1 MSSPRPAGLL
11 PMTTDGTTPAPTTT
25 GTLDLAPQAAEVA
38 RVVAGVRD
46 DQLADPTPCADT
58 PVAGLLDHLMGL
70 TLAFRRAAEK
80 ERLPGGPSA
89 SADALADDWRERL
102 PRQLDELVAAW
113 RAPAAWQGTA
123 EAGGVTMPAPEMAVV
138 ALDEVLVHGW
148 DLAVATGQPYRG
160 DEASVRACLG
170 FVEQVNGEGR
180 ESPPGLFGSA
190 VPVPADAPVFHRLLG
205 LTGRD
210 PAWTPPR
217 PTSGPT
223 ARSASTG

>member
-1 MSSPRPAGLL
+1 
-11 PMTTDGTTPAPTTT
+11 MTTDGTTTGGTT

-58 PVAGLLDHLMGL
+58 PVAGLLDHLLGL
-70 TLAFRRAAEK
+70 TLAFRLAAEK
-80 ERLPGGPSA
+80 QPLPGGPSA
-89 SADALADDWRERL
+89 SADALPDDWRERL

-113 RAPAAWQGTA
+113 RAPQAWKGTA
-123 EAGGVTMPAPEMAVV
+123 EAGGVTMPAPEMAAV

-148 DLAVATGQPYRG
+148 DLAVATGQPYRA
-160 DEASVRACLG
+160 DDASVQACLG
-170 FVEQVNGEGR
+170 FVEQVNGGGR
-180 ESPPGLFGSA
+180 ESPPGLFGPA

-217 PTSGPT
+217 
-223 ARSASTG
+223 SASAPGGPRPRSRG